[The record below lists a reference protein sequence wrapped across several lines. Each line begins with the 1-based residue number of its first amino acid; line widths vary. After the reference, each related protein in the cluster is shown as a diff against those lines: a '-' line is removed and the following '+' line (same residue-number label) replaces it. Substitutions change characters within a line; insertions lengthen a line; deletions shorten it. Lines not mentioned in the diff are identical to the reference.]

1 MIITDGK
8 ESIKINN
15 NKLFKTGVSN
25 LKIKSKLKYWMVELV
40 FIRNDKGFVEKI
52 VKRLPEGDTIK
63 EYNNLDLSR
72 KNFVTLNY
80 KDYEEISR
88 IYFKMINSVN
98 IQKDAIVEAG
108 AILLSFEWYQNYV
121 LEENDYIS
129 VNELFDD
136 VLELGY
142 NYRRYKN
149 EIIKRSKA
157 ILKEKYEYEV

>member
-15 NKLFKTGVSN
+15 NKLLKTGVSN
-25 LKIKSKLKYWMVELV
+25 LKIKSKLKYWMVELI

-129 VNELFDD
+129 VNELFND

-142 NYRRYKN
+142 NYHRYKN

>member
-1 MIITDGK
+1 M
-8 ESIKINN
+8 
-15 NKLFKTGVSN
+15 
-25 LKIKSKLKYWMVELV
+25 
-40 FIRNDKGFVEKI
+40 
-52 VKRLPEGDTIK
+52 PEGDTIK

-129 VNELFDD
+129 VNELFND

-142 NYRRYKN
+142 NYHRYKN